1 MKKQQEHASKP
12 ANGTRFPIRFS
23 VRFCTIAAA
32 AMMLF
37 GCDDS
42 GPIKIGFIA
51 GISGDGADTG
61 IAALHAME
69 LAAQQV
75 NEKGGIHGRSL
86 EIIARD
92 DQKNPE
98 TAQAAV
104 REFKELGVTAIIG
117 PIISSIG
124 MAMLPVI
131 NELDIVAISPTAS
144 AAEFTGLRDN
154 FFRMNSTTRENADA
168 YARRNIDKGR
178 MRISLALDGENEAF
192 TESWYREFLLTFDK
206 LGGRV
211 VSKVW
216 FNTAD
221 TTKQDVARQ
230 LRADS
235 PDAIIFIA
243 NGVDSAE
250 LAKEIRKIDR
260 DIPLSTAEWAG
271 TEQLI
276 TFGGDAVEGMELLQT
291 YDRYATNPHYQKFVA
306 DYRNKFNEQPGY
318 TSVLAYDAMTVLVAA
333 LETRA
338 PDQPLSDALVTLPPQ
353 QGLHQELMFD
363 QFGDGKR
370 DAYFVKIKNGQ
381 FILE

>member
-12 ANGTRFPIRFS
+12 ANGTRFS
-23 VRFCTIAAA
+23 ARFCTIAAA

>member
-12 ANGTRFPIRFS
+12 ANGTRFS
-23 VRFCTIAAA
+23 ARFCTIAAA

-221 TTKQDVARQ
+221 ATKQDVARQ

-291 YDRYATNPHYQKFVA
+291 YDRYATNPRYQKFVA

>member
-1 MKKQQEHASKP
+1 
-12 ANGTRFPIRFS
+12 
-23 VRFCTIAAA
+23 
-32 AMMLF
+32 MMLF

-291 YDRYATNPHYQKFVA
+291 YDRYATNPRYQKFVA